1 MSGRFVA
8 IEDLDAVGKTTLAK
22 LTAQKIGGVY
32 YRTPPELFLDE
43 CTQIDKN
50 GVNFDEK
57 RFAFFV
63 KTVVYAS
70 SEIKKLTAENRIV
83 IVDRW
88 IWTTF
93 AYHFAANR
101 LLCKKYEN
109 KTQDIMEILL
119 EPSLSIL
126 VHISDE
132 QIWLRRME
140 KRAASNCDQV
150 ILRNPNLRKDIFQL
164 FLKLNSDFKLVEN
177 SGAIDDS
184 AGIIME
190 LLSSQIMD
198 RR

>member
-1 MSGRFVA
+1 MSGLFVA
-8 IEDLDAVGKTTLAK
+8 IEGLDAVGKTTLAK
-22 LTAQKIGGVY
+22 LIAQKTGGVY
-32 YRTPPELFLDE
+32 YRTPPEIFIDE
-43 CTQIDKN
+43 CTQIDRN

-57 RFAFFV
+57 RFNFFV
-63 KTVVYAS
+63 RTVVYAS
-70 SEIKKLTAENRIV
+70 SEIKKLTDENRIV

-101 LLCKKYEN
+101 LLRKKYEN
-109 KTQDIMEILL
+109 KMQDIMAVLL

-126 VHISDE
+126 VHIGDE
-132 QIWLRRME
+132 QIWLRRMG

-150 ILRNPNLRKDIFQL
+150 ILRNPNLREDIFQL
-164 FLKLNSDFKLVEN
+164 FLKLNPDFKLVEN

-184 AGIIME
+184 VGIVMG

-198 RR
+198 

>member
-1 MSGRFVA
+1 MSGLFVA
-8 IEDLDAVGKTTLAK
+8 IEGLDAVGKTTLAK
-22 LTAQKIGGVY
+22 LTAQKTGGVY

-43 CTQIDKN
+43 CAQIDKN

-101 LLCKKYEN
+101 LLYKKYEN
-109 KTQDIMEILL
+109 KMQDIMAILL

-150 ILRNPNLRKDIFQL
+150 ILRNPNLREDIFQL
-164 FLKLNSDFKLVEN
+164 FLKLNPGFKLVEN

-184 AGIIME
+184 VGIVMG

-198 RR
+198 